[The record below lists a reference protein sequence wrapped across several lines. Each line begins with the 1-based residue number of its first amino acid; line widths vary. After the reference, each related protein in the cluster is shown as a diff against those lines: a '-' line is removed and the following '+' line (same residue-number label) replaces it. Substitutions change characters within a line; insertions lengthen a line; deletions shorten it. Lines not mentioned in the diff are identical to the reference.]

1 MYLRQKLMWSGLML
15 VLLCTICPHIV
26 QAGMVGFPI
35 PRQEF
40 LRLRFE
46 IAGDSFREDLDGSG
60 DPEATTGRALA
71 TIAMGLTSWSELYA
85 RVGMAEF
92 NIKSLGFNGDFGLA
106 YGGGLRLRL
115 AKFPIGS
122 IGVTGQYLRLTSNDK
137 DSAGER
143 LEGEWEEIDA
153 VLGFGTKQFGAFQF
167 YLNAAYHLSDVTVET
182 DDTNNRTTF
191 DEDFPYRLVLGVHL
205 FPLVDFPRNEFL
217 VNFEARVIGETPQ
230 FTLGV
235 QYAF

>member
-1 MYLRQKLMWSGLML
+1 
-15 VLLCTICPHIV
+15 
-26 QAGMVGFPI
+26 MVGSPV
-35 PRQEF
+35 PQLEF

-46 IAGDSFREDLDGSG
+46 IAGDSFREELDGG
-60 DPEATTGRALA
+60 NDPEATTGRALA
-71 TIAMGLTSWSELYA
+71 SVAVGLTPWSELYA
-85 RVGMAEF
+85 RLGMAEF
-92 NIKSLGFNGDFGLA
+92 NIKAFGFNGDFGLA

-115 AKFPIGS
+115 ARFPIGS
-122 IGVTGQYLRLTSNDK
+122 LGLSGQYLRFTSNDK

-167 YLNAAYHLSDVTVET
+167 YLAAAYHVSDITVEPA
-182 DDTNNRTTF
+182 DHGNQTTF
-191 DEDFPYRLVLGVHL
+191 DAELPYRAILGVNL
-205 FPLVDFPRNEFL
+205 FPLVDFPHNEFL
-217 VNFEARVIGETPQ
+217 VNFELRFIGETPQ